1 MFWGDVWARL
11 LTGDSG
17 RVTPAAAAACCGV
30 MIGGA
35 SLRLLLVVPEVGG
48 GGFGDIGWNGDSWP
62 WEYGEF
68 GSCWE

>member
-1 MFWGDVWARL
+1 MFWGEVWDRL

-17 RVTPAAAAACCGV
+17 RVTPAAAAACWGV

-35 SLRLLLVVPEVGG
+35 NFRLLLVVVVV

-62 WEYGEF
+62 WEYGEL
-68 GSCWE
+68 GSC